1 MRDLPSVHTPSIR
14 AVCLGAVAAL
24 LLGAGVRIGA
34 AQQGTIAGL
43 VWDRLNNSPVTG
55 ARVILGNPTRTAL
68 TNASGRY
75 TLGAVP
81 TGSYELRVVAV
92 GFAAVTRAV
101 QVEAGGAASADFTL
115 PRAGISLDEGVI
127 TASGGQRARAARG
140 QTLTPAGSQDR
151 KRTHLDS
158 SHNA

>member
-14 AVCLGAVAAL
+14 AVRLGAVAAL
-24 LLGAGVRIGA
+24 LLSAGLRIGA
-34 AQQGTIAGL
+34 AQQGTIRGL
-43 VWDRLNNSPVTG
+43 VWDGLTNSPVTG
-55 ARVILGNPTRTAL
+55 ARVILGNTNRTAL

-101 QVEAGGAASADFTL
+101 QVEAGGSASADFTL
-115 PRAGISLDEGVI
+115 PRAGISLGGGVGKA
-127 TASGGQRARAARG
+127 TAGARAREPG
-140 QTLTPAGSQDR
+140 KPTTNTDLSTVPPNQTTP
-151 KRTHLDS
+151 H
-158 SHNA
+158 